1 MNTLSLC
8 NAVSDFIEQ
17 NAGYELVLVYSKLH
31 DGILLLW
38 VSSSMIHFP
47 LHIVTLPELYDV
59 LFMKG
64 TLYSYFIQDS
74 IYFILI
80 LSLILSFCS

>member
-1 MNTLSLC
+1 MSLC
-8 NAVSDFIEQ
+8 NAVSDFSKQ
-17 NAGYELVLVYSKLH
+17 NAGYELLLVYSKLH
-31 DGILLLW
+31 YGLLLLW

-64 TLYSYFIQDS
+64 TL
-74 IYFILI
+74 
-80 LSLILSFCS
+80 